1 MIYDTWSATI
11 TALYMAVVVMAV
23 LANPFDMR
31 GYMIGVGFGLALIF
45 FKLAVLDSTREAEGF
60 VEKVSVVDIVVA
72 IVLIAI
78 AFLFFMLDDYM
89 PYWVSHPLWHLF
101 GGIGSF
107 FYIAG
112 LSKTFPGHFSPSL
125 SIITCFCVLEESS
138 RDDSTYFFPKE
149 EER

>member
-1 MIYDTWSATI
+1 MIYDSWTASI
-11 TALYMAVVVMAV
+11 TVLYMTVVVMAV

-31 GYMIGVGFGLALIF
+31 GYMIGVGFGLSLIF
-45 FKLAVLDSTREAEGF
+45 FKLAVLDNDREAEGF
-60 VEKVSVVDIVVA
+60 VEKISWPDLVLA
-72 IVLIAI
+72 LVLIAL

-112 LSKTFPGHFSPSL
+112 LSKTFPGHYSPVMF
-125 SIITCFCVLEESS
+125 IISSFCISPLES
-138 RDDSTYFFPKE
+138 RDS
-149 EER
+149 